1 MKKAATI
8 LILFFFLVPTFPI
21 FAQEK
26 NPKSVNYFLHWSI
39 TDGEARDL
47 AKWDLLVL
55 DMEVQENSP
64 QQLKLIRQLN
74 PKIKIIAY
82 ISSQNLLASNY
93 NSNESVL
100 RKKIALSVD
109 NSWWLRDEAGNK
121 LSDWPNASVL
131 NITDY
136 CGQNSNGQKF
146 NEFLPEFMVSNVM
159 SSGYWDGIFYDSVW
173 NGLSWF
179 NSGNVSLAN
188 NGRRNSAAELDTAW
202 KNGVI
207 KILKRT
213 RQLLPSAI
221 IVANGSFT
229 WDYQNYLNGWM
240 LEDFPTPWENGGSWT
255 GVMQSYLKLS
265 DSSHNYNII
274 NGAGTTPTNYQQFRF
289 GLTSTLLGNG
299 YYSFDFGSA
308 NHAQFWW
315 YDELNNDLGGK
326 ETVAY
331 NLLDKANTT
340 IKPGLW
346 RRDYTNG
353 IAIVNSTDKLQRY
366 SFAKEEFDK
375 IRGTQDPVINN
386 GQKVNWI
393 SLAPQDG
400 IILLKTPTTIYDSWF
415 VNGNFFRV
423 FNNSGSQ
430 VRNGFFAYVDS
441 YQGSQPLLFHDLA
454 HNGDNQIFSV
464 SKGVLNLTS
473 NGKRILNF
481 KPYGSFS
488 GSFGIAAGDIDG
500 NKKDEIITGAGVG
513 GGPQVLIFDSN
524 GKLISNFMAY
534 DKNFRGGVNVASG
547 DIDGDGKAEIITG
560 AGPGGGPHVR
570 VFDNKGNVKASFM
583 AYDSNFRGG
592 VNVAVGDV
600 NGDGQNEIITGAG
613 PGGGP
618 QVRIF
623 NGRGQVKTSFMAY
636 DSNYHEG
643 IFVAV
648 SDINSDGVA
657 EILTGI
663 PGF

>member
-8 LILFFFLVPTFPI
+8 LILLLFLVPTFPS
-21 FAQEK
+21 FAQDK

-39 TDGEARDL
+39 TEGEARDL
-47 AKWDLLVL
+47 AKWDFLIL

-64 QQLKLIRQLN
+64 RELKLIRQLN
-74 PKIKIIAY
+74 PKVKIIAY
-82 ISSQNLLASNY
+82 ISSQNLLSSDFNA
-93 NSNESVL
+93 NESVL

-109 NSWWLRDEAGNK
+109 NSWWLRDDSGGK

-136 CGQNSNGQKF
+136 CGKNINGQRF
-146 NEFLPEFMVSNVM
+146 NEYLPEFMVSNVM
-159 SSGYWDGIFYDSVW
+159 STGYWDGIFYDSVW

-179 NSGNVSLAN
+179 NSGNVSLSN
-188 NGRRNSAAELDTAW
+188 NGHRNSSVELDSAW

-213 RQLLPSAI
+213 RQLLPNAI

-265 DSSHNYNII
+265 DSSRNYNII
-274 NGAGTTPTNYQQFRF
+274 NGSGTAPTNYQRFRY

-299 YYSFDFGSA
+299 YYSFDFGST

-315 YDELNNDLGGK
+315 YDEFNNDLGDK
-326 ETVAY
+326 ESIAY
-331 NLLDKANTT
+331 NMLDKTNVT

-375 IRGTQDPVINN
+375 IRGTQDTAINN
-386 GQKVNWI
+386 GQKINWI

-400 IILLKTPTTIYDSWF
+400 IILLKTPNTIRNSWF

-423 FNNSGSQ
+423 FNSSGSQ
-430 VRNGFFAYVDS
+430 VRNGFFAYVNS
-441 YQGSQPLLFHDLA
+441 YQGSQPLLFHDFSGK
-454 HNGDNQIFSV
+454 GDQQIISV
-464 SKGVLNLTS
+464 LKGTLNLTS
-473 NGKRILNF
+473 SGKKILSF
-481 KPYGSFS
+481 KPYGNFS
-488 GSFGIAAGDIDG
+488 GSFSIASGDVDG
-500 NKKDEIITGAGVG
+500 DKKEEIITGAGIG
-513 GGPQVLIFDSN
+513 GGPQVLIFDIN
-524 GKLISNFMAY
+524 GKIKSNFMAY
-534 DKNFRGGVNVASG
+534 DKNFRGGVNIASG
-547 DIDGDGKAEIITG
+547 DIDNDGKAEIITG
-560 AGPGGGPHVR
+560 AGLGGGPHVR
-570 VFDNKGNVKASFM
+570 VFDNKGKIKANFM
-583 AYDSNFRGG
+583 AYDSNFHGG
-592 VNVAVGDV
+592 VNVAVGDID
-600 NGDGQNEIITGAG
+600 GDGQNEIVTGAG
-613 PGGGP
+613 QGGGP
-618 QVRIF
+618 QVRVF
-623 NGRGQVKTSFMAY
+623 NGLGQVKYSFMAY
-636 DSNYHEG
+636 DKNYHQG
-643 IFVAV
+643 IFVAA
-648 SDINSDGVA
+648 SDINSDGKD

-663 PGF
+663 SGF